1 MRFKVRESESSHPRE
16 LLRREVTVPYL
27 GDKEGGRGG
36 GERGGGEEEER
47 IR

>member
-1 MRFKVRESESSHPRE
+1 MRFKVRESEFSHPWG

-27 GDKEGGRGG
+27 GDKEGGREG